1 MEKIGENGSETEF
14 QSVVV
19 VGRVVRSGGRG
30 RRRCCY
36 AFSKFMQ

>member
-19 VGRVVRSGGRG
+19 GRVVWSGG

-36 AFSKFMQ
+36 AFSKFVQ